1 MTDPN
6 SPRRESID
14 LSRLRPTQ
22 FTVGM
27 REVKFKRKHLR
38 ALERRPAELVNYIL
52 LTPIRVVLGPANKA
66 YVIDH
71 HHLGL
76 ALLKEHF
83 ESAPMDVVAD
93 FSKLAPPA
101 FWKRMQRDNFL
112 HLVNAKGIARPLA
125 DLPKRLTRL
134 KDDPYRSLAG
144 FVRLAGGYAKTPAPF
159 AEFAWADFFRPRI
172 KPKALREDFEACVKK
187 SVRLAKS
194 SAAAALPGYLCDTAV
209 QATKPGK
216 E

>member
-1 MTDPN
+1 MPDN
-6 SPRRESID
+6 KSPRRESID

-38 ALERRPAELVNYIL
+38 LLERRPAELVNYIL

-93 FSKLAPPA
+93 FSKLSPPA
-101 FWKRMQRDNFL
+101 FWKRMQRENFL
-112 HLVNAKGIARPLA
+112 HLVNAKGIPKPLD

-144 FVRLAGGYAKTPAPF
+144 FVRLAGGYAKTQTPF
-159 AEFAWADFFRPRI
+159 AEFTWADFYRPRI
-172 KPKALREDFEACVKK
+172 KAKSLHQEFDAAVKK
-187 SVRLAKS
+187 GVRMAK
-194 SAAAALPGYLCDTAV
+194 SAAAKGLPGYLGAGAAASGT
-209 QATKPGK
+209 
-216 E
+216 